1 MKALDHLRHAAIDAT
16 LVKGP
21 DGVDAFVELKADGL
35 DRVFA
40 VERRRRAPY
49 PSEIRDLASRLIDL
63 SEHGA
68 PFLVAPYV
76 PESTGRLL
84 NDHGWSWA
92 DEVGNFGIRSRGLR
106 LFQRISNSPPRPSR
120 HLPQGKGALAIVRFL
135 IRMSDELGGLGPTEL
150 SKIANVSQPRASQ
163 VLSQLQMLGLVEKGV
178 DGYRADQEALLD
190 AFLNQYRGPGGTE
203 LLFYSLDPP
212 STATLDLVDGL
223 RSHASR
229 VAVSADVGPDLIA
242 PWRSPTIAII
252 YVDDPVDTT
261 GISMVAARSRDDAN
275 IILRFP
281 DDTSV
286 FRYPPQDATVSG
298 VSVPLADETQMLWDL
313 HDLGG
318 EDRLE
323 AADRL
328 RQWLLGKGDSR
339 GNR

>member
-1 MKALDHLRHAAIDAT
+1 MNALDHLRHAAIDAT
-16 LVKGP
+16 LVNGP
-21 DGVDAFVELKADGL
+21 DGVDSLVELKADGL

-49 PSEIRDLASRLIDL
+49 PSEIRGLASRLIDL

-150 SKIANVSQPRASQ
+150 SKIARVSQPRASQ
-163 VLSQLQMLGLVEKGV
+163 VLSQLQMLSLVEKEA

-203 LLFYSLDPP
+203 LFFYSLDPP
-212 STATLDLVDGL
+212 TAAALRVVHGF

-229 VAVSADVGPDLIA
+229 VAISADVGSDLLA

-252 YVDDPVDTT
+252 YFEHPVDTRD
-261 GISMVAARSRDDAN
+261 IDIVAAHSQDDAN
-275 IILRFP
+275 VILRFP

-286 FRYPPQDATVSG
+286 FRYPSHDATVSG
-298 VSVPLADETQMLWDL
+298 DRLPLADETQMLWDL
-313 HDLGG
+313 HNLGG
-318 EDRLE
+318 DDRLE
-323 AADRL
+323 AADLL
-328 RQWLLGKGDSR
+328 RQSLLGNGKADG
-339 GNR
+339 